1 MPESLLAN
9 LTREIANITY
19 LQCNGILSSWCTTFE
34 AFKKNPSKDKSEVCR
49 RCKKSQKMITDS
61 IAVPSLKLEE
71 FISQKEL
78 DEIDNSISKLSERW
92 SCTGQR

>member
-1 MPESLLAN
+1 MHSLPEALLAN

-61 IAVPSLKLEE
+61 IALSNNHLNPGEQTAHLPVPT
-71 FISQKEL
+71 
-78 DEIDNSISKLSERW
+78 R
-92 SCTGQR
+92 